1 MSSSSSRIKESISQ
15 AIDSGVPMPEWV
27 ESQLA
32 SDSQLR
38 QFRQAAEQLSE
49 RMRSDASAWVDNC
62 RLNLRRDVSNESS
75 VAFNFSK
82 QLGSERMDFPTR
94 KITAHSYKSL
104 EARTESSTK
113 SWVPRLLALAATIL
127 VVVAL
132 RSWYPP
138 SSTGVD
144 SQSSLA
150 VTLPQ
155 GQDLASEAVAAG
167 STSTESAAGSQPI
180 GMSDVEKYK
189 VYSIALGTTIDT
201 LRSFNSTMT
210 RSVLGPQ
217 LDSLAQQTLQADGA
231 GATDLPRNQS
241 TEQLGDE
248 PVALDARQM
257 QLIREFKQTTH
268 YFVHTFPR
276 QALRLE

>member
-15 AIDSGVPMPEWV
+15 AIDSGVTIPEWV

-38 QFRQAAEQLSE
+38 QYRQAAEQLSE

-62 RLNLRRDVSNESS
+62 RLKLRRDTSNDSA
-75 VAFNFSK
+75 VAFDFSK
-82 QLGSERMDFPTR
+82 QLSSELKDYPTK
-94 KITAHSYKSL
+94 KITIRSYKSL
-104 EARTESSTK
+104 DSRTGGSIK
-113 SWVPRLLALAATIL
+113 SWVPRLLALAATVL

-132 RSWYPP
+132 RNWHQPY
-138 SSTGVD
+138 SSGVD
-144 SQSSLA
+144 SQSSVA
-150 VTLPQ
+150 VASPQ
-155 GQDLASEAVAAG
+155 GQGSASEAVSGGAASIEDAAG
-167 STSTESAAGSQPI
+167 GQPS

-217 LDSLAQQTLQADGA
+217 LDSLAQQPLEVDSIDGTDHSTNQATG
-231 GATDLPRNQS
+231 
-241 TEQLGDE
+241 QLGDN
-248 PVALDARQM
+248 PLALDARQV